1 MNDLSGC
8 PVIIGAGIAGLAAAL
23 YLAPLPVVLLTKR
36 KIASGATNWAQGG
49 IAAAIGPGDTPALH
63 AADTIAVGG
72 GLVDPAIAALVANAA
87 PGAIE
92 TLSEWG
98 VAFDRDAVG
107 NLSPGLE
114 AGHSNPRIV
123 HAGGDA
129 TGHKIILALTE
140 RARATPSITLLE
152 DYKAT
157 SLLVDDGRIAGV
169 TIVTQDGEAG
179 TIATGTVILATGG
192 IGQLYLHTT
201 NPPGAGG
208 SGLLLAA
215 RAGAVLKDM
224 EFVQFHPTAMDIGL
238 DPMPLATEALR
249 GQGARLITETGD
261 YIMAGAP
268 KGDLSPRDVVA
279 RAIWASWQSGHDTFL
294 DCRPVANFAARFPTV
309 AASCA
314 KAGIDATVTPIPV
327 RPAAH
332 YHMGGVEVD
341 ENGRTLIEGLWAC
354 GEVACT
360 GLNGANRLAS
370 NSLLEGIVFAKR
382 IAADIAAAPLRK
394 GTILSSAV
402 KSTPTITDD
411 RSYRQILDR
420 YAGVIRDGE
429 GLQKAT
435 RDLASGF
442 MSKHGPS
449 ALGFIIALTALD
461 RTESRGA
468 HYRVDFPTALSHA
481 VHSRITLAQAAE
493 RAAALAG

>member
-1 MNDLSGC
+1 MNPADVTGQ

-23 YLAPLPVVLLTKR
+23 FLAPLPVVVINKGKFAT
-36 KIASGATNWAQGG
+36 GATNWAQGG
-49 IAAAIGPGDTPALH
+49 IAAAIGADDAPAFH

-92 TLSEWG
+92 TLRQWG
-98 VAFDRDAVG
+98 VAFDSG
-107 NLSPGLE
+107 TPGLE
-114 AGHSNPRIV
+114 AGHSHPRIV

-129 TGHKIILALTE
+129 TGHEIIMALTE
-140 RARATPSITLLE
+140 RARQTASITLLE
-152 DYKAT
+152 DVKAT
-157 SLLVDDGRIAGV
+157 SLLVDDGAITGVAIAARS
-169 TIVTQDGEAG
+169 GESSV
-179 TIATGTVILATGG
+179 IATGTVILATGG

-224 EFVQFHPTAMDIGL
+224 EFVQFHPTAMDIGK

-261 YIMAGAP
+261 FIMAGAA

-279 RAIWASWQSGHDTFL
+279 RTIWRSWQAGHQTFL
-294 DCRPVANFAARFPTV
+294 DCRPVADFATRFPTV
-309 AASCA
+309 AATCA
-314 KAGIDATVTPIPV
+314 SVGIDATATPIPI

-341 ENGRTLIEGLWAC
+341 AAGRTSIAGLWAC

-370 NSLLEGIVFAKR
+370 NSLLEGIVFAR
-382 IAADIAAAPLRK
+382 QIADDIVGLPPSVPSRPSGLKIEPPHVA
-394 GTILSSAV
+394 
-402 KSTPTITDD
+402 D
-411 RSYRQILDR
+411 RSYREVLDR
-420 YAGVIRDGE
+420 YAGVIRDGA
-429 GLQKAT
+429 GLETAT
-435 RDLASGF
+435 QFLAKGF
-442 MSKHGPS
+442 AAKLGPA
-449 ALGFIIALTALD
+449 ALAFMIALCALN
-461 RTESRGA
+461 RRESRGA
-468 HYRVDFPTALSHA
+468 HFREDFPKTDLEAKHSYITMASANKHA
-481 VHSRITLAQAAE
+481 EEIL
-493 RAAALAG
+493 G